1 MASKTKIL
9 LHKDELK
16 AAGMDILALKGLS
29 FVDQELHRDD
39 HYMFILLKSGHF
51 VCEVDF
57 NRIEIQHTALLYAAP
72 GQVQHYLKAE
82 NCEGWLLFANPDFVS
97 QPLREFFDSVLNV
110 SQSVEVAEN
119 NPVFATSDI
128 LGAWWST
135 DSSDDDL
142 SDSVSTSLLDSII
155 GMMALALKGTSI
167 QNHHSNS
174 SKYVLANRF
183 KQLIK
188 EQFREMKQVKQYAL
202 LLHITPLYLN
212 EVMKEITGFSASYWI
227 HHEILLE
234 AKRLLAFSEK
244 DVRQIAWDLGY
255 EDDAYFSRFFKKNTG
270 STASAFRKQKP

>member
-174 SKYVLANRF
+174 SKYVLANRL

-255 EDDAYFSRFFKKNTG
+255 EDDAYFSRFFKKHTG

>member
-57 NRIEIQHTALLYAAP
+57 NRIEIQHTALLYADP

-174 SKYVLANRF
+174 SKYVLANRL

-255 EDDAYFSRFFKKNTG
+255 EDDAYFSRFFKKHTG

>member
-9 LHKDELK
+9 IHKDELK
-16 AAGMDILALKGLS
+16 AAGMNILELKGLS

-128 LGAWWST
+128 LGTWWST
-135 DSSDDDL
+135 NFSNDDL
-142 SDSVSTSLLDSII
+142 SNSVSTSLLGSII
-155 GMMALALKGTSI
+155 GMVALALKGTSI

-174 SKYVLANRF
+174 SKYILANRF

-255 EDDAYFSRFFKKNTG
+255 EDDAYFSRFFKKHTG

>member
-1 MASKTKIL
+1 
-9 LHKDELK
+9 
-16 AAGMDILALKGLS
+16 MDILALKGLS

-174 SKYVLANRF
+174 SKYVLANRL

-255 EDDAYFSRFFKKNTG
+255 EDDAYFSRFFKKHTG

>member
-9 LHKDELK
+9 LHNDELK

-72 GQVQHYLKAE
+72 GQVQHYLKTE

-128 LGAWWST
+128 LGTLWST
-135 DSSDDDL
+135 DSSNDDL
-142 SDSVSTSLLDSII
+142 SNSVSTSLLDSII
-155 GMMALALKGTSI
+155 GMMALALKGTSV

-255 EDDAYFSRFFKKNTG
+255 EDDAYFSRFFKKHNG
-270 STASAFRKQKP
+270 STASAFQKQKP

>member
-1 MASKTKIL
+1 
-9 LHKDELK
+9 
-16 AAGMDILALKGLS
+16 MDILALKGLS

-57 NRIEIQHTALLYAAP
+57 NRIEIQNTALLCAAP

-97 QPLREFFDSVLNV
+97 QPLREFFDSLLNV
-110 SQSVEVAEN
+110 SQSVEVDEN

-142 SDSVSTSLLDSII
+142 SDSVSRSLLDSII
-155 GMMALALKGTSI
+155 GMTAFALKGTSV
-167 QNHHSNS
+167 QNHNSNS

-255 EDDAYFSRFFKKNTG
+255 EDDAYFSRFFKKHTG
-270 STASAFRKQKP
+270 STASEFRKQKP

>member
-57 NRIEIQHTALLYAAP
+57 NRIEIQNTALLYAAP

-110 SQSVEVAEN
+110 SQCVEVAEN

-128 LGAWWST
+128 LGTWWST
-135 DSSDDDL
+135 DFSNADL
-142 SDSVSTSLLDSII
+142 SNSVSTSLLDSII
-155 GMMALALKGTSI
+155 GMMALALRGTSI

-188 EQFREMKQVKQYAL
+188 EQFREIKQVKQYAL

-212 EVMKEITGFSASYWI
+212 EVMKEIAGFSASYWI

-255 EDDAYFSRFFKKNTG
+255 EDDAYFSRFFKKHTG

>member
-57 NRIEIQHTALLYAAP
+57 NRIEIQNTALLYAAP

-128 LGAWWST
+128 LGTWWST
-135 DSSDDDL
+135 DFSNDDL
-142 SDSVSTSLLDSII
+142 SDSVGTSLLDSII
-155 GMMALALKGTSI
+155 GMIALALKGTSV

-188 EQFREMKQVKQYAL
+188 EQFKEVKQVKQYAL
-202 LLHITPLYLN
+202 LMHITPLYLN

-255 EDDAYFSRFFKKNTG
+255 EDDAYFSRFFKKHTG

>member
-57 NRIEIQHTALLYAAP
+57 NRIEIQNTALLYAAP

-128 LGAWWST
+128 LGTWWST
-135 DSSDDDL
+135 NFSNDDL
-142 SDSVSTSLLDSII
+142 SNSVSTSLLGSII
-155 GMMALALKGTSI
+155 GMVALALKGTSI

-174 SKYVLANRF
+174 SKYILANRF

-244 DVRQIAWDLGY
+244 DVRQIAWDLSY
-255 EDDAYFSRFFKKNTG
+255 EDDAYFSRFFKKHTG

>member
-1 MASKTKIL
+1 
-9 LHKDELK
+9 
-16 AAGMDILALKGLS
+16 MDILALKGLS

-57 NRIEIQHTALLYAAP
+57 NRIEIQHTALLYATP

-110 SQSVEVAEN
+110 SQSVKVAEN

-128 LGAWWST
+128 LGTWWST
-135 DSSDDDL
+135 DFSNDDL
-142 SDSVSTSLLDSII
+142 SDSVGTSLLDSII
-155 GMMALALKGTSI
+155 GMMALALKGTSV
-167 QNHHSNS
+167 QNHHSNN

-188 EQFREMKQVKQYAL
+188 EQFMEMKQVKQYAL
-202 LLHITPLYLN
+202 LLHITPIYLN

-255 EDDAYFSRFFKKNTG
+255 EDDAYFSRFFKKHTG

>member
-57 NRIEIQHTALLYAAP
+57 NRIEIQNTALLYAAP

-119 NPVFATSDI
+119 NTVFATSDI
-128 LGAWWST
+128 LGTWWSK
-135 DSSDDDL
+135 DFSNDDL

-155 GMMALALKGTSI
+155 GLIALSLKGNSV

-234 AKRLLAFSEK
+234 SKRLLAFSEK

-255 EDDAYFSRFFKKNTG
+255 EDDAYFSRFFKKHTG
-270 STASAFRKQKP
+270 SAASTFRKQKP

>member
-1 MASKTKIL
+1 LASKTKIL

-174 SKYVLANRF
+174 SKYVLANRL

-255 EDDAYFSRFFKKNTG
+255 EDDAYFSRFFKKHTG